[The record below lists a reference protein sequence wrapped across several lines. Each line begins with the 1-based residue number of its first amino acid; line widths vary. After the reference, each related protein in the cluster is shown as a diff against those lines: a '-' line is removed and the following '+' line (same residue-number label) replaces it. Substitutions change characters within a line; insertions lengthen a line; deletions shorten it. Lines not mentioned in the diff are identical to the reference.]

1 MKRNWK
7 TLRAVLEAVEDD
19 RIDAAVSEA
28 EEKDRLA
35 ESAGEKSRHEDEFFG
50 HMLLAVDAGLVEGFE
65 VVTVPPSEWGYRA
78 GYVRLTMSGHDLLD
92 SLRSEKVFK
101 KALALASFAHLRG
114 GAGGACGWS
123 DGAGGMDWCVGMGI
137 V

>member
-19 RIDAAVSEA
+19 RIDAAIAAA

-35 ESAGEKSRHEDEFFG
+35 ESAGEQSRHEDEFFG

-101 KALALASFAHLRG
+101 KALALASSAAVPLTVDLVKE
-114 GAGGACGWS
+114 ALKQA
-123 DGAGGMDWCVGMGI
+123 VGM
-137 V
+137 VRL

>member
-1 MKRNWK
+1 MKRKWK
-7 TLRAVLEAVEDD
+7 TLRAVLEAVEED

-65 VVTVPPSEWGYRA
+65 VVTVPTSEWGYSA

-92 SLRSEKVFK
+92 SRRSEKVVK
-101 KALALASFAHLRG
+101 IALALAASAAVPLTVDLG
-114 GAGGACGWS
+114 KEALKQA
-123 DGAGGMDWCVGMGI
+123 VGM
-137 V
+137 VRL